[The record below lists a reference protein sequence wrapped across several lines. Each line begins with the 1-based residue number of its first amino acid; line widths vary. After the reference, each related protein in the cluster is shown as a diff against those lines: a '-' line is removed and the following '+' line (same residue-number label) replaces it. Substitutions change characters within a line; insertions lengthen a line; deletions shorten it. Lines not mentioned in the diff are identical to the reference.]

1 MGGSA
6 THVDNTGVNL
16 YMDKKCIYLVFTRTG
31 TWLSRLISVF
41 SDIEYP
47 HASLSFD
54 DEFTKMYSFGR
65 KNPNNPLSG
74 GFAVE
79 NLSEGVFKKYS
90 GCKCLIVKVT
100 VSEEQYSSL
109 KEYVSEFSKEK
120 DKYRYNFL
128 GLCSILFNMPLKRK
142 NYYFCS
148 QFVSEALA
156 KSSVI
161 KLDKEPAL
169 TRTDDLYA
177 IKNKEILYEGFVRE
191 RFGIPAFMQL

>member
-1 MGGSA
+1 M
-6 THVDNTGVNL
+6 N
-16 YMDKKCIYLVFTRTG
+16 KKYIYLVFTRTG

-54 DEFTKMYSFGR
+54 DKFSEMYSFGR
-65 KNPNNPLSG
+65 KDPDNPFSG

-79 NLSEGVFKKYS
+79 NLSGGVFNKYP
-90 GCKCLIVKVT
+90 GCKCLIVRVR
-100 VSEEQYSSL
+100 VSEEQYASL
-109 KEYVSEFSKEK
+109 RKYVSEFSRER

-142 NYYFCS
+142 NHYFCS
-148 QFVSEALA
+148 QFVSEALL
-156 KSSVI
+156 KSKVV
-161 KLDKEPAL
+161 KLDKAPEL

-191 RFGIPAFMQL
+191 RFALPAFMQI

>member
-1 MGGSA
+1 
-6 THVDNTGVNL
+6 
-16 YMDKKCIYLVFTRTG
+16 MDKKYIYLVFTRTG
-31 TWLSRLISVF
+31 TWLSKLISVF

-54 DEFTKMYSFGR
+54 DKFTKMYSFGR

-79 NLSEGVFKKYS
+79 NLSDGVFKKYPD
-90 GCKCLIVKVT
+90 CKCLIVRVQ
-100 VSEEQYSSL
+100 VSELQYVSL
-109 KEYVSEFSKEK
+109 KKYIGEFSKEK

-156 KSSVI
+156 KSNVV
-161 KLDKEPAL
+161 KLEKAPEL
-169 TRTDDLYA
+169 TRTDDLYT

-191 RFGIPAFMQL
+191 RFGVPAFMQA